1 LVIGCFYLAALGFA
15 SFVWIE
21 LFVTKPLIDVGI
33 FKQRALAAAL
43 ATVVPEPLVQQRL
56 WH

>member
-1 LVIGCFYLAALGFA
+1 LVIGCFTLAAIGLT

-21 LFVTKPLIDVGI
+21 LFVTKPLIDVGHI
-33 FKQRALAAAL
+33 LAKGSCGGARQYGSG
-43 ATVVPEPLVQQRL
+43 TIGKQRL